1 MIKFFIDI
9 FIFCKF
15 KSKESEY
22 KVGFFCE
29 SNFIFHYLEPYILNK
44 SKKVKVIILSFE
56 NLQSDLIDK
65 SNVFVFRTNF
75 FRQLVFL
82 TLKLNVLY
90 SSTPDLNNTIFQ
102 RAKFSKCKYIY
113 LHHTPV
119 SLTLI
124 YNPNAFDA
132 FDAVQSIS
140 TYQYKEMKE
149 IISKKKL
156 TTRAFKSKYL
166 FVNKQIEK
174 NKTQTPDTDLLIA
187 PSWNSN
193 FYKLNCHILLKK
205 FLIESKVSYRLKP
218 HPMSIKKGEISMN
231 DLKRQNIPID
241 ELEFLNLFKYRFLIT
256 DWSGIFI
263 EFALIF
269 KRKAF
274 LINTTKKMRN
284 KNYLN
289 FENKPIE
296 ISLRNVFAK
305 TYEIQNIQNIVKEIE
320 ILKNEIKEINNISED
335 EDIKKIISENFY

>member
-1 MIKFFIDI
+1 MTKLFIDF

-15 KSKESEY
+15 KLKESEY
-22 KVGFFCE
+22 KFGFFCE

-44 SKKVKVIILSFE
+44 SKKVKVIILCFE
-56 NLQSDLIDK
+56 NIHSDLIDK
-65 SNVFVFRTNF
+65 SAVFVFRTNF

-102 RAKFSKCKYIY
+102 RSKFSKCKYIY

-140 TYQYKEMKE
+140 TYQYREMKE
-149 IISKKKL
+149 IIFKKKL
-156 TTRAFKSKYL
+156 NTRTFKSKYL
-166 FVNKQIEK
+166 VINKQIEK
-174 NKTQTPDTDLLIA
+174 NKTQTPDSDLLIA
-187 PSWNSN
+187 PSWNSD

-205 FLIESKVSYRLKP
+205 FLTKSKLSYRLKP
-218 HPMSIKKGEISMN
+218 HPMSIRKGEISMN
-231 DLKRQNIPID
+231 DLKRQNIPTD
-241 ELEFLNLFKYRFLIT
+241 NLDFPNLHKYRFLIT

-263 EFALIF
+263 EFAFLF

-335 EDIKKIISENFY
+335 ESIKKIISENFY